1 MRTEAR
7 GWMTDYIPFDWQDP
21 FRLDDQIAPEEG
33 AIRDLARDYCQTEL
47 QPRIRSAFRN
57 EEFDRSIMTEMGS
70 LGLLGPTLPEEYG
83 GAAANHVAYGLAARA
98 GARVDRGSRP
108 PMSVPAPP
116 GKPPIQSYG
125 FGEES

>member
-1 MRTEAR
+1 MRIRRQGRSRPLRKRSARLAMRTEAR

-33 AIRDLARDYCQTEL
+33 AIRDLARDYFQTEL

-70 LGLLGPTLPEEYG
+70 LRSEE
-83 GAAANHVAYGLAARA
+83 HTSEL
-98 GARVDRGSRP
+98 
-108 PMSVPAPP
+108 
-116 GKPPIQSYG
+116 QSLMRRSYAV
-125 FGEES
+125 FCSKKTH

>member
-1 MRTEAR
+1 MRIRRQGRSRPLRKRSARLAMRTEAR

-57 EEFDRSIMTEMGS
+57 EEFDRSLMTEMAS

-83 GAAANHVAYGLAARA
+83 GARATPVPSGLVP
-98 GARVDRGSRP
+98 GQVERVG
-108 PMSVPAPP
+108 
-116 GKPPIQSYG
+116 GGYQ
-125 FGEES
+125 

>member
-1 MRTEAR
+1 MRIRRQGRSRPLRKRSARLAMRTEAR

-57 EEFDRSIMTEMGS
+57 EERSEEHTSELQS
-70 LGLLGPTLPEEYG
+70 LMRITNAVLRLKKTTTT
-83 GAAANHVAYGLAARA
+83 R
-98 GARVDRGSRP
+98 
-108 PMSVPAPP
+108 
-116 GKPPIQSYG
+116 
-125 FGEES
+125 